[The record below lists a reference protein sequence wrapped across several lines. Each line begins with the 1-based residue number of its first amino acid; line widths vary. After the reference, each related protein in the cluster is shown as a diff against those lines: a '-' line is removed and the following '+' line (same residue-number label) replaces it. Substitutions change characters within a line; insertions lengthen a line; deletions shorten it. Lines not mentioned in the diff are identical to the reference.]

1 MGRDQIINLER
12 AEFMENPFPGPEERF
27 GGRLALLSPRIGAK
41 LLGYN
46 LTVIEPGKA
55 AFPLHN
61 HWTNEELFL
70 VLEGEGEVRIGAE
83 RHPLRKGD
91 VLACPP
97 GGPETAHQI
106 VNTSN
111 VEMRIF
117 AVSTKISAEMV
128 EFPDSGKFGVLAT
141 GPAGPG
147 GAERH
152 FRFVSRP
159 ENGLDYWDG
168 E

>member
-1 MGRDQIINLER
+1 MGSQQIINLDR
-12 AEFMENPFPGPEERF
+12 AEFVENPFPGPKERY
-27 GGRLALLSPRIGAK
+27 GARIALLSPRLGAK

-55 AFPLHN
+55 AFPRHN

-70 VLEGEGEVRIGAE
+70 VLEGEGEVRIGDE
-83 RHPLRKGD
+83 RYPLRKGD

-97 GGPETAHQI
+97 GGTETAHQI
-106 VNTSN
+106 INTSD
-111 VEMRIF
+111 VEMKLF
-117 AVSTKISAEMV
+117 AVSTQISAEMV
-128 EFPDSGKFGVLAT
+128 EFPDSGKFGVIAMGPT
-141 GPAGPG
+141 GSDRKQ
-147 GAERH
+147 RH

-159 ENGLDYWDG
+159 DQSLDYWDG